1 MLTRNHEPL
10 THVLAEAAEITLPG
24 TPALVLRHLAPGDG
38 AASREVSRALPLSP
52 PRDGSPST
60 GPRSEGL

>member
-10 THVLAEAAEITLPG
+10 MDVLAEAAEITLPG
-24 TPALVLRHLAPGDG
+24 APALVLQHLAPGDG

-52 PRDGSPST
+52 PRDGSLVH
-60 GPRSEGL
+60 GARI